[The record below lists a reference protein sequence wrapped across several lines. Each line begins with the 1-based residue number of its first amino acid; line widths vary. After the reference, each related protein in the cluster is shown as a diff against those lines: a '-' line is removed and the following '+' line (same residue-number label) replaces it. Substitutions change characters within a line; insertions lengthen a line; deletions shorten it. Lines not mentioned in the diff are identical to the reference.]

1 MKKYILFILLLMI
14 SVTCVSAA
22 DDTLDNV
29 IDTNPDD
36 IQEVDVD
43 TGNTDSA
50 ITQSHNVDT
59 SDKLHNVIS
68 NLNTIQSNQSHIID
82 LEEDITIDE
91 DIDNEYLN
99 LVINGNNNQLTVNN
113 LKFSNAIEVTLNNVT
128 LELNNYIENYVTL
141 NLNNVTVKSTALYDN
156 ITKTLSDNGIIE
168 YTDENYN
175 RTNEIFYAVNTN
187 HGNIHNY
194 KTLNVN
200 GSVFTKTM
208 AHTGSAIYNHGDLN
222 IDHTLFND
230 TLSIFGVVYSEKSL
244 TVINSRF
251 TNNKQCAYLLHSDT
265 GDVTCVNNSFENNF
279 AQYNSGV
286 SGSANSLVE
295 NCNFTNNTASS
306 MNSINNRGNMTV
318 KGCIFKNNTG
328 YITYNDKN
336 LTIINCT
343 IEDNNCTDYLI
354 YSNYIYDG
362 ETGEILR
369 IPDLTLENNIIGYNR
384 YDKLIYN
391 GASMKLSNNT
401 ITNITDVLEYDYPG
415 DYIFNQTIADFS
427 TDDINSSISIDSNI
441 FIIDSQG
448 EIDEILINNQTNYVQ
463 YNPRSAVITLDE
475 IKNISVGESVFI
487 TGYLTDTNGNAIND
501 EVKIN
506 ISNYAFSIEHT
517 DENGYF
523 SYEGTPSVGVYDL
536 TVTYDKN
543 PYIKPYSMTTSF
555 TVSQLDNQEENTIE
569 NISDSN
575 ITDESNVTY
584 DDTGNVTDGESDIT
598 DVNDTTGNT
607 NQTNTAENT
616 TNTDN
621 IPDNQNTT
629 DTTTNN
635 TNTNNTTVTDNES
648 NITDANDT
656 SDYTNQTNTTENTNN
671 TDNIPDN
678 QNTTDTT
685 TNNTNT
691 NNTTVT
697 DNESNITD
705 ANDTSDYT
713 NQTNTTENTNNTDN
727 IPDNQNTTD
736 TTTNNTNI
744 NDSTVTENESDITD
758 VNATD
763 VDSNDSETIT
773 PNTDSSSAPD
783 EIISD
788 NPFIDNQDNI
798 NDNNKHGNI
807 KLNTDTRKTIDN
819 HVISAM
825 NIIQNDIDEVKLS
838 NNDNDNAEDNNA
850 SDDKNTSDK
859 ANADTSNQD
868 TNQENNNQS
877 NTIPIAI
884 AATALIAIIGVVII
898 KR

>member
-1 MKKYILFILLLMI
+1 MI

-22 DDTLDNV
+22 DDTSDNV

-36 IQEVDVD
+36 IQEVDID

-50 ITQSHNVDT
+50 VTQSHSADT

-68 NLNTIQSNQSHIID
+68 NLNRIQSNQSHTID
-82 LEEDITIDE
+82 LEDDVTIDE

-99 LVINGNNNQLTVNN
+99 LVINGNNNKLTVNN
-113 LKFSNAIEVTLNNVT
+113 LKFSNAVEVTLNNMT
-128 LELNNYIENYVTL
+128 LELNKHIENYVTL

-156 ITKTLSDNGIIE
+156 ITKTLIDNGISE

-175 RTNEIFYAVNTN
+175 RTNELFYAVNTN

-194 KTLNVN
+194 KILNVN
-200 GSVFTKTM
+200 GSVFTKTI

-222 IDHTLFND
+222 IDNTLFND
-230 TLSIFGVVYSEKSL
+230 TLSIFGVVYSEGSL
-244 TVINSRF
+244 TVTNSRF
-251 TNNKQCAYLLHSDT
+251 TNNKQCGYLLHSDT
-265 GDVTCVNNSFENNF
+265 GDVICVNNSFENNY
-279 AQYNSGV
+279 ALYNSGV

-306 MNSINNRGNMTV
+306 MNSINNMGNMTV
-318 KGCIFKNNTG
+318 KGCIFKDNTG
-328 YITYNDKN
+328 YITYNDEN
-336 LTIINCT
+336 LTIIDCT

-362 ETGEILR
+362 ESGKILR
-369 IPDLTLENNIIGYNR
+369 IPNLTLENNIIGYNR

-391 GASMKLSNNT
+391 GASMTLSNNT
-401 ITNITDVLEYDYPG
+401 IMNITDVLEYDYPG
-415 DYIFNQTIADFS
+415 EYIFNQTIADYS
-427 TDDINSSISIDSNI
+427 TDDINGSISIDSNT

-463 YNPRSAVITLDE
+463 YNPRTAVITLDE

-487 TGYLTDTNGNAIND
+487 TGHLTDTNNNAIND
-501 EVKIN
+501 EVNIN
-506 ISNYAFSIEHT
+506 ISNYVFSIEHT
-517 DENGYF
+517 DENGFF
-523 SYEGTPSVGVYDL
+523 SYECTPNVGIYSL

-555 TVSQLDNQEENTIE
+555 TVSELDNQEDE

-575 ITDESNVTY
+575 TTDESNAT
-584 DDTGNVTDGESDIT
+584 DNDTGNVTDGESDIT
-598 DVNDTTGNT
+598 DVNDTTDNT
-607 NQTNTAENT
+607 NQTNSTENT
-616 TNTDN
+616 NNTEPL
-621 IPDNQNTT
+621 PDNQNTT

-635 TNTNNTTVTDNES
+635 TNTNETTTTDTES
-648 NITDANDT
+648 NITDINNTTDNI
-656 SDYTNQTNTTENTNN
+656 NQTNTTEN
-671 TDNIPDN
+671 
-678 QNTTDTT
+678 

-697 DNESNITD
+697 DNESNMTD
-705 ANDTSDYT
+705 VNDTSDNT

-744 NDSTVTENESDITD
+744 NDSTVTENETDITD

-798 NDNNKHGNI
+798 NDNDKQGNI

-838 NNDNDNAEDNNA
+838 NNDNDNAEDNNV
-850 SDDKNTSDK
+850 SDDKTTSDK
-859 ANADTSNQD
+859 ANADASNQES
-868 TNQENNNQS
+868 NQHNKNQS

-884 AATALIAIIGVVII
+884 AATALIAIIGVAII